1 MEQTIQ
7 EKPRSA
13 LRRLLDNEASGG
25 LLLMAVA
32 ALALVVANSPLSG
45 FYFKAL
51 DLPFFGMT
59 LLHWINDGL
68 MAVFFLLVGLEIK
81 REMLDGQLQTWPR
94 RALPGIAAAGG
105 MLLPALIYIALNLG
119 DPLLLRGW
127 AIPAATDI
135 AFALGI
141 LSLLG
146 PRVPASLKVFL
157 ATLAILDDLGAVLII
172 ALFYT
177 AELSVVALALA
188 GLTLAA
194 LIALNR
200 FGITRLWPY
209 LLLGLLLWVLVLK
222 SGVHATLA
230 GVALALTI
238 PLRPTPGKPES
249 TTSSLH
255 ILEHGIQP
263 WVAFLVV
270 PIFGFANAGVALLG
284 SDPRVLLESV
294 PLGIAAGL
302 FVGKQFGVF
311 AFAWAAIRCGLAD
324 LPAGANWTQL
334 YGVALLCGIGF
345 TMSLFIGALAFPGLP
360 EMGAAVKIGVL
371 AGSLLS
377 ALCGWLL
384 LRLAPPAPRGV

>member
-1 MEQTIQ
+1 
-7 EKPRSA
+7 
-13 LRRLLDNEASGG
+13 
-25 LLLMAVA
+25 
-32 ALALVVANSPLSG
+32 
-45 FYFKAL
+45 
-51 DLPFFGMT
+51 MT

-68 MAVFFLLVGLEIK
+68 MALFFMLVGLEIK
-81 REMLDGQLQTWPR
+81 REMLDGQLQTWSR
-94 RALPGIAAAGG
+94 GALPGIAAAGG
-105 MLLPALIYIALNLG
+105 MAVPAIIYLAFNFD

-135 AFALGI
+135 AFTLGI

-146 PRVPASLKVFL
+146 PRVPASLKIFL
-157 ATLAILDDLGAVLII
+157 ATLAILDDFGAVVII

-177 AELSVVALALA
+177 ADLSVLMLGLA

-200 FGITRLWPY
+200 FGVTRLRHY

-230 GVALALTI
+230 GVALALMI
-238 PLRPTPGKPES
+238 PLHPTPGKPES
-249 TTSSLH
+249 LSSPLH

-263 WVAFLVV
+263 WVAFLIV

-284 SDPRVLLESV
+284 SDPRVLLGTV
-294 PLGIAAGL
+294 PLGIAMGL
-302 FVGKQFGVF
+302 FVGKQVGIF
-311 AFAWAAIRCGLAD
+311 AFSWAVIRCSLAD
-324 LPAGANWTQL
+324 LPAGATWTQF

-345 TMSLFIGALAFPGLP
+345 TMSLFIGALAFLGTP
-360 EMGAAVKIGVL
+360 EIGDAVKIGVL
-371 AGSLLS
+371 AGSLMS

-384 LRLAPPAPRGV
+384 LRLAKPEETATASR